1 MVIDLGKDTRVTQK
15 AGNRSV
21 KVDPQIVKGLEL
33 VIVDGALTDTAKFI
47 ARVKVDEVGAN
58 CVTANIPPENPEI
71 KVGYKVYWIPVSK

>member
-58 CVTANIPPENPEI
+58 CVTANIPAGSPEV